1 MYLLDTNI
9 VIYFMKNQ
17 FPGLTQRLF
26 SCNPADLVISSI
38 TVFELEYGAEK
49 SNWGERTRNKLARFL
64 APFTILP
71 FDTADAVMAGRIR
84 GYLEKQGRRIGS
96 YDVQIAAQAVA
107 RGMTVVTHNTS
118 EFSRVPGIQLED
130 WVEN

>member
-9 VIYFMKNQ
+9 IIYFMKNQ
-17 FPGLTQRLF
+17 HPHLTERLF
-26 SCNPADLVISSI
+26 SCNPSELLISAV

-71 FDTADAVMAGRIR
+71 FDTGDAVMAGKIR
-84 GYLEKQGRRIGS
+84 GYLEKQGRRIGP
-96 YDVQIAAQAVA
+96 YDIQIAAQAVA
-107 RGMTVVTHNTS
+107 RGLTVVTHNVG
-118 EFSRVPGIQLED
+118 EFSRVPGIRLED
-130 WVEN
+130 WVE